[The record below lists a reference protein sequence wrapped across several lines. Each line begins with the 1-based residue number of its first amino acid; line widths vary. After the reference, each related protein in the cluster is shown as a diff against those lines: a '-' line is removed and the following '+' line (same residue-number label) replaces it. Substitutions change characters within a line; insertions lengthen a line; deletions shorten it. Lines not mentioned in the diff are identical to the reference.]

1 VPPRRWLVRFRDAYV
16 NAILR
21 LVSSAAVGYGSA
33 PYYAGAEPFVSSAA
47 VVGWSFRVLIH
58 RYRRFHAGQC

>member
-1 VPPRRWLVRFRDAYV
+1 
-16 NAILR
+16 
-21 LVSSAAVGYGSA
+21 VSSAAVGYGFA

-47 VVGWSFRVLIH
+47 GAEPFVSSAAVGWSFRVLIH

>member
-1 VPPRRWLVRFRDAYV
+1 VRLRDAYV

-21 LVSSAAVGYGSA
+21 LVSSAAVGYGFA

-47 VVGWSFRVLIH
+47 VGWSFCVLIH